1 MEIVQVVWNIQRILR
16 RFSFFRSINLPIRS
30 TRKVNLKNVTDL
42 LVINSS
48 SELVP
53 FTNYKE
59 LPDNRVRRVIEI
71 RGSITNP
78 KTGVIWSHRKLLDES
93 TVWSSDQLFRYEPIP
108 ILPKS
113 ISEPITLLPDNG
125 YFHFLIEDLPR
136 YLEVLDYVSNAKT
149 LISRESKKYIFDV
162 LKILSVTPRIE
173 NVPVK
178 SETLYFSEKN
188 KGGIFTTSDLEKL
201 RSFGYNSI
209 ENHKKETRRIFVLRT
224 DNLKDSKGISR
235 GLIHQEEIIFEL
247 SRTGFEILD
256 CAKLGLA
263 EQIEVFSS
271 ATVIAGFH
279 GAGLANQVWLPEGS
293 KVIEFVGSRRTAH
306 FSHLASVCKHS
317 YYEIEL
323 KSSWRKKLQDSTK
336 I

>member
-1 MEIVQVVWNIQRILR
+1 MEWVQIAWGIQRVWR
-16 RFSFFRSINLPIRS
+16 RNIPFRS
-30 TRKVNLKNVTDL
+30 VNLQSRSIRRENGKSLSDCKV
-42 LVINSS
+42 VHIS
-48 SELVP
+48 SESVP

-59 LPDNRVRRVIEI
+59 LPENRVRRIIEV
-71 RGSITNP
+71 RDSITNP
-78 KTGVIWSHRKLLDES
+78 KTGVIWNNHKLLDES
-93 TVWSSDQLFRYEPIP
+93 TVWTPEQLFKFEPEP
-108 ILPKS
+108 LFPKL
-113 ISEPITLLPDNG
+113 ISEPVTNLPDNG
-125 YFHFLIEDLPR
+125 YFHFLVEDLPR
-136 YLEVLDYVSNAKT
+136 YLDVINHIPSVRTLVS
-149 LISRESKKYIFDV
+149 RQSKKYV
-162 LKILSVTPRIE
+162 LDTLSTLEVIPIIE

-178 SETLYFSEKN
+178 PQTLYFSEKN

-201 RSFGYNSI
+201 KSFGYKSI
-209 ENHKKETRRIFVLRT
+209 ENHRKDTRRIFVLRT
-224 DNLKDSKGISR
+224 DKLEDSKGISR
-235 GLIHQEEIIFEL
+235 GLVHQEEIISEL
-247 SRTGFEILD
+247 TRTGFEILD
-256 CAKLGLA
+256 CAKLGLTQ
-263 EQIEVFSS
+263 QIEVFSS